1 MLISRTDY
9 RIMSKKVAVVTGSN
23 KGIGYAIVRG
33 LCKQFDGDVYL
44 TSRKDDLGKEAI
56 KSLNSEGL
64 SPKFH
69 QLDITDQASIG
80 RLKDFL
86 QNTYGGL
93 DILVNNAGIAY
104 KQDSTAPFAEQAEVT
119 IKTNYFGT
127 LAVCEALFPLL
138 RPHARV
144 VNVSSMASTFAI
156 KKCSEEVKSKF
167 LNNKLSVDEL
177 TNLMN
182 EFINAAKNGSHER
195 KGYPSSAYGMSKVG
209 VSVLTEIQHRLLSAD
224 PRDDIVINSCCPGY
238 VDTDMTSHKGHKT
251 IDQGADTPL
260 YLALLLAGSKSPA
273 GNFVSERKIKKWT
286 E

>member
-1 MLISRTDY
+1 
-9 RIMSKKVAVVTGSN
+9 MSKKVAVVTGSN
-23 KGIGYAIVRG
+23 KGIGYAVVRG
-33 LCKQFDGDVYL
+33 LCKKFDGDVYL
-44 TSRKDDLGKEAI
+44 TARNEELGKQAV

-69 QLDITDQASIG
+69 QLDINDQASIN
-80 RLKDFL
+80 RLRDFL
-86 QNTYGGL
+86 RTTYGGL

-104 KQDSTAPFAEQAEVT
+104 KQSSTAPFAEQTEVT

-144 VNVSSMASTFAI
+144 VNVSSMASAAI
-156 KKCSEEVKSKF
+156 KKCSKEIQSKF
-167 LNNKLSVDEL
+167 RNPQLTVEEL
-177 TNLMN
+177 TALMN
-182 EFINAAKNGSHER
+182 DFIQAAKNGNHES

-209 VSVLTEIQHRLLSAD
+209 VTVLSEIQNRQLSAD
-224 PRDDIVINSCCPGY
+224 PREDIIVNACCPGY

-260 YLALLLAGSKSPA
+260 YLALLPPGTKSPS
-273 GNFVSERKIKKWT
+273 GNFVSERNIKNWS